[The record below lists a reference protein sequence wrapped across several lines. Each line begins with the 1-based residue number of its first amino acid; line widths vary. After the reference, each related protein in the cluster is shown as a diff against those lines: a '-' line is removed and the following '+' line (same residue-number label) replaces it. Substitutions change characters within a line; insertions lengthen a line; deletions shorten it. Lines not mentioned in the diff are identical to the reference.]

1 MKKDYIKPQ
10 TTSIDLMHE
19 LNIMQVGGSMV
30 DQHQPGGGD
39 TDAEDVKGE
48 FSIDQRSSLWDEEW

>member
-1 MKKDYIKPQ
+1 MRKNYIKPQ

-19 LNIMQVGGSMV
+19 WNIMQVGGSMV

-39 TDAEDVKGE
+39 TDAEDVKEDFNVG
-48 FSIDQRSSLWDEEW
+48 QQGSLWDEEW